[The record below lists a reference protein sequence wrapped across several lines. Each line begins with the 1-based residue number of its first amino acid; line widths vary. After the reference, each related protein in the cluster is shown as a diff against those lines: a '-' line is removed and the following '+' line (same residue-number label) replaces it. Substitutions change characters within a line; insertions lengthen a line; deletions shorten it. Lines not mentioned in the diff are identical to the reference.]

1 MNQHI
6 MKMYI
11 YKVTKLYFIMNFV
24 LKIFKIKLKK
34 YLSMKINILEKIVF
48 DLISK
53 IKCFKIYS
61 KHLYFKMYMIYP

>member
-24 LKIFKIKLKK
+24 LKIVKIKLKK

-48 DLISK
+48 D
-53 IKCFKIYS
+53 F
-61 KHLYFKMYMIYP
+61 